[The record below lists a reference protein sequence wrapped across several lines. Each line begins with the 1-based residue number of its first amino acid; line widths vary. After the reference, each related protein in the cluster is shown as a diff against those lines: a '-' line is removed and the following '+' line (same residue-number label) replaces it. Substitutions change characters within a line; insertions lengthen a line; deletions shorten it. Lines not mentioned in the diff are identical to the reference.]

1 MSDMPDVRAK
11 GRAVVAYTTED
22 DQHAEVRRAAEAH
35 ALEHG
40 CVLILYAADVA
51 SAFSDPMPNQ
61 WASEGEGDRFGDR
74 LSPEDLEMLGR
85 AGDRRAGSKQPSS
98 GREGGRLAA
107 QDKGVQALAEYAAA
121 EGAHSVFVS
130 QTLDAIDELRESLAA
145 GGGGSVA
152 QTAID
157 LKVVP
162 GPEPRPSNDHTSA
175 RPDLTTPK
183 AASGPGTAVERLA
196 RLVFDHRHRGSDC
209 RRNRRVADEFPR
221 GSAPSR
227 RRIATRSERSSGA
240 RQMRRRCATSGRNC
254 RSRACCW
261 RIGGSRSRSRPT
273 GRGRRARI

>member
-85 AGDRRAGSKQPSS
+85 AEIAEQVRSSLRAGAKVVAWLPK
-98 GREGGRLAA
+98 
-107 QDKGVQALAEYAAA
+107 DKGVQALAEYAAA

-152 QTAID
+152 QIAID

-162 GPEPRPSNDHTSA
+162 APEP
-175 RPDLTTPK
+175 L
-183 AASGPGTAVERLA
+183 GPV
-196 RLVFDHRHRGSDC
+196 D
-209 RRNRRVADEFPR
+209 
-221 GSAPSR
+221 
-227 RRIATRSERSSGA
+227 
-240 RQMRRRCATSGRNC
+240 
-254 RSRACCW
+254 
-261 RIGGSRSRSRPT
+261 
-273 GRGRRARI
+273 